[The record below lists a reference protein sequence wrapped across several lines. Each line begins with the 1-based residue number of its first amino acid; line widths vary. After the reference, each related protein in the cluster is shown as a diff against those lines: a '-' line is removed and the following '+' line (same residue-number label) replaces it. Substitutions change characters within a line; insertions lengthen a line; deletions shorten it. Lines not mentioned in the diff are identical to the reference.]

1 LLGHKGAQGYG
12 RDHEASYNMI
22 VYFDAVK
29 RDKIK
34 RELKKEQASLESL

>member
-1 LLGHKGAQGYG
+1 VLKGISAIIKSLVNVI
-12 RDHEASYNMI
+12 A
-22 VYFDAVK
+22 YFNAIK